1 MNEGEACLHQGLI
14 LISKTLT
21 DKVTRDVPAAFQK
34 LVRSCELDNGAACFY
49 LSGMHISGVPK
60 TADLGHYAKDLPDSE
75 MFLKKDMKKAFEFAY
90 KACEL
95 RNMYACAN
103 VSQMYARGDGTPKN
117 EASAEKFKNIAMTL
131 QEEMKTQQQQ
141 IGFQQGLNNS

>member
-1 MNEGEACLHQGLI
+1 MGEGEACLHTGLI

-21 DKVTRDVPAAFQK
+21 DKVKRDVAGAFQK
-34 LVRSCELDNGAACFY
+34 LTKSCELNNAAACFY

-60 TADLGHYAKDLPDSE
+60 TADLGHTAPELPDSE

-103 VSQMYARGDGTPKN
+103 VSQMYARGDGTAKS
-117 EASAEKFKNIAMTL
+117 EASAEKYKKLALTL
-131 QEEMKTQQQQ
+131 QEELKEQQAQV
-141 IGFQQGLNNS
+141 GFQQGLNSS

>member
-1 MNEGEACLHQGLI
+1 MNEPEACLHTGLI

-21 DKVTRDVPAAFQK
+21 DKVKRDLPAAFQK
-34 LVRSCELDNGAACFY
+34 LTRSCELNNATACFY

-60 TADLGHYAKDLPDSE
+60 TADLGHTKDLPDSE
-75 MFLKKDMKKAFEFAY
+75 MFLTKDMKKAFDFAY

-103 VSQMYARGDGTPKN
+103 LSQMYARGDGT
-117 EASAEKFKNIAMTL
+117 EKSESNADKYKKVALAL
-131 QEEMKTQQQQ
+131 QEELKSQQQQ
-141 IGFQQGLNNS
+141 LGFQQGINSS